1 MFITFEGIEGSG
13 KSTQINLLHK
23 ALEKVHFDVEITREP
38 GWGAIGNLI
47 RKIILENPDLDLEP
61 LAELSLFC
69 ADRAQH
75 VKDFI
80 RPMLNQG
87 KIVLCDRFYDSTIA
101 YQGFGR
107 ELNPEFVKQTAINSA
122 LGLCPNTTFLFDI
135 SVNTALSRIVERP
148 GRNRIDDESF
158 DFHSRVKSA
167 YLEIARNSSNRV
179 HLISGEE
186 DIEAVH
192 EQIKEILSKN
202 YTIFS
207 RLRKK

>member
-13 KSTQINLLHK
+13 KSTQVKLLHK
-23 ALEKVHFDVEITREP
+23 ALEKVHFDVEVTREP

-47 RKIILENPDLDLEP
+47 KKIILENPDLDLEP
-61 LAELSLFC
+61 FAELSLFC

-107 ELNPEFVKQTAINSA
+107 EFNTEFVKQAAIGSA
-122 LGLCPNTTFLFDI
+122 LGLYPNITFLLDI

-148 GRNRIDDESF
+148 GRNRIDDEPF

-179 HLISGEE
+179 HLINGENDKE
-186 DIEAVH
+186 VVH
-192 EQIKEILSKN
+192 GQIKKFLSKN
-202 YTIFS
+202 YSIFL
-207 RLRKK
+207 RL